1 MWLDFLISTDIITEK
16 LYCLSSFQEN
26 DTEDQIICVWVCVCV
41 CVWVC
46 LWVCMWVYECVS
58 VYVLAAQLCL
68 TLCNPSTVAS
78 QGSLSMEFFR
88 QEYWSG
94 LVTKISIK

>member
-41 CVWVC
+41 CEFVCECVCECMSVWVC
-46 LWVCMWVYECVS
+46 MCWPLSCVWLFATQ
-58 VYVLAAQLCL
+58 VL
-68 TLCNPSTVAS
+68 
-78 QGSLSMEFFR
+78 
-88 QEYWSG
+88 
-94 LVTKISIK
+94 

>member
-1 MWLDFLISTDIITEK
+1 MWLDFLVSTDIITEK
-16 LYCLSSFQEN
+16 LYCLSSLQEN
-26 DTEDQIICVWVCVCV
+26 DTEDQIICVCVCV
-41 CVWVC
+41 CEC
-46 LWVCMWVYECVS
+46 VYECVS
-58 VYVLAAQLCL
+58 VCVCVCVLAAQLCL
-68 TLCNPSTVAS
+68 TLCNPSTVAY

>member
-1 MWLDFLISTDIITEK
+1 MWLDFLVSTDIITEK
-16 LYCLSSFQEN
+16 LYCLSSLQEN
-26 DTEDQIICVWVCVCV
+26 DTEDQIICVCV

-46 LWVCMWVYECVS
+46 VWVCEWVCVC
-58 VYVLAAQLCL
+58 VLAAQLCL
-68 TLCNPSTVAS
+68 TLCNPSTVAY

>member
-41 CVWVC
+41 CLYVSVWVC
-46 LWVCMWVYECVS
+46 ECVCVGRS
-58 VYVLAAQLCL
+58 VV
-68 TLCNPSTVAS
+68 SD
-78 QGSLSMEFFR
+78 SLQPKYCSLPGFSVHGIFQARILEWVSNQNFH
-88 QEYWSG
+88 
-94 LVTKISIK
+94 

>member
-1 MWLDFLISTDIITEK
+1 M
-16 LYCLSSFQEN
+16 
-26 DTEDQIICVWVCVCV
+26 CVCVSECVCMDECVCVCV
-41 CVWVC
+41 CEC
-46 LWVCMWVYECVS
+46 ECVCVR

-68 TLCNPSTVAS
+68 TLCNPSTVAF

>member
-1 MWLDFLISTDIITEK
+1 MWLDFLVSTDIITEK
-16 LYCLSSFQEN
+16 LYCLSSLQEN
-26 DTEDQIICVWVCVCV
+26 DTEDQIICVCV

-46 LWVCMWVYECVS
+46 VWVCEWVCVC
-58 VYVLAAQLCL
+58 VLDAQLCL
-68 TLCNPSTVAS
+68 TLCNPSTVDY